1 MNFIKRF
8 YHWSREKT
16 NQFLLQL
23 CREDK
28 LWLAV
33 PLSSLAR
40 KFFLREFSVKQIN
53 YRNVEELKQLVT
65 KATNEDVAKSVENHK
80 NACIPLDLKV
90 LMIFSKYINNSK
102 DCIESNFENTW
113 AMTAKDTGLNV
124 DTFYADRISYLP
136 SDASNL
142 EMMSQEGRKLL
153 CKVKEFR
160 PQLIFLDIN
169 YLGNQNTINF
179 NLIQEIKN
187 IHNCKIVGHM
197 GDYYSPAAFRIAE
210 YWSKSLDMVFHSE
223 PGMPIDKLGMPDEN
237 LKNFHYL
244 HYFVNEKSF
253 YPSSERGNDIT
264 FTGSGNISRYVYL
277 AFTKSLAQKKGYTCE
292 IHVHN
297 NSINSALSA
306 EDYSRLIRESRA
318 VLNLTARPAP
328 GVRVVTGRVQQA
340 IASKSL
346 LIEEK
351 NEPITN
357 IFTPYAHYIPFDSK
371 EELAIAIDFSV
382 NCGKLADKITEA
394 AYTKYRREHSS
405 KVVWSQILR
414 LCNVSSQSV

>member
-1 MNFIKRF
+1 MNFIKRL

-16 NQFLLQL
+16 DQFLLQL

-65 KATNEDVAKSVENHK
+65 KATNEDVAKSEENYK
-80 NACIPLDLKV
+80 NACIPLGLKV

-102 DCIESNFENTW
+102 DCIEHHFENTW

-124 DTFYADRISYLP
+124 DTFYSDRISYLP

-187 IHNCKIVGHM
+187 IHNCKIVGFM
-197 GDYYSPAAFRIAE
+197 GDYYSKEAFRIAE
-210 YWSKSLDMVFHSE
+210 YWSKSLDIILHGE
-223 PGMPIDKLGMPDEN
+223 PGMPSEN

-253 YPSSERGNDIT
+253 YPFSERGNDIT
-264 FTGSGNISRYVYL
+264 FSGSGNISRYVYL
-277 AFTKSLAQKKGYTCE
+277 AFTKSLAQKKGYTSE

-297 NSINSALSA
+297 RSINSALSP
-306 EDYSRLIRESRA
+306 EEYSRLIRESRA
-318 VLNLTARPAP
+318 VLNLSARAAP
-328 GVRVVTGRVQQA
+328 GVRVVTGRVQEA

-351 NEPITN
+351 NESVAC

-382 NCGKLADKITEA
+382 NCGELVDKITEA
-394 AYTKYRREHSS
+394 AYTKYRREYSS

-414 LCNVSSQSV
+414 LCNVSSQKV

>member
-1 MNFIKRF
+1 MHFIKRL

-16 NQFLLQL
+16 DQFLLQL

-53 YRNVEELKQLVT
+53 YRNLEELKQLVT
-65 KATNEDVAKSVENHK
+65 KATNENVAKSVENHK
-80 NACIPLDLKV
+80 NACMPLGFKI
-90 LMIFSKYINNSK
+90 LMIFPKYINNSK
-102 DCIESNFENTW
+102 DCIETNFENTW

-124 DTFYADRISYLP
+124 DNFYADRISYLP

-142 EMMSQEGRKLL
+142 EIMSQEGRNLL

-169 YLGNQNTINF
+169 YLGNQNTINS

-187 IHNCKIVGHM
+187 IHNCKIVGYM
-197 GDYYSPAAFRIAE
+197 SDYDSKEAFRIAE
-210 YWSKSLDMVFHSE
+210 YWSKSLDIVLHGQ
-223 PGMPIDKLGMPDEN
+223 PGMTSGGLH
-237 LKNFHYL
+237 NFHYL
-244 HYFVNEKSF
+244 NFFVNEKFF
-253 YPSSERGNDIT
+253 YPFSEKGNDIT
-264 FTGSGNISRYVYL
+264 FSGSGNISRYVYL

-297 NSINSALSA
+297 KSINSALSP
-306 EDYSRLIRESRA
+306 EKYYRLIRESRA
-318 VLNLTARPAP
+318 VLNLSARHAP
-328 GVRVVTGRVQQA
+328 GVRVVTGRVQES

-351 NEPITN
+351 NELVAR

-382 NCGKLADKITEA
+382 NCGELVDQITEA
-394 AYTKYRREHSS
+394 AYTKYHREHSS

-414 LCNVSSQSV
+414 LCNVSSQKV

>member
-1 MNFIKRF
+1 MHFIKKL
-8 YHWSREKT
+8 YHWCREKT
-16 NQFLLQL
+16 DQFLLQL

-40 KFFLREFSVKQIN
+40 KFFLREFSVKKIN
-53 YRNVEELKQLVT
+53 YRNLEELKQLVT
-65 KATNEDVAKSVENHK
+65 RATNKDVGKSVENHK
-80 NACIPLDLKV
+80 NARIPLGVKV
-90 LMIFSKYINNSK
+90 LMIFPKYINNSK
-102 DCIESNFENTW
+102 DCIETNFEETW

-124 DTFYADRISYLP
+124 DAFYADRISYLP

-160 PQLIFLDIN
+160 PHLIFLDIN
-169 YLGNQNTINF
+169 YLGNQNTINL

-187 IHNCKIVGHM
+187 THNCKIVGYM
-197 GDYYSPAAFRIAE
+197 GDYDSKEAFRVAE
-210 YWSKSLDMVFHSE
+210 YWSQSLDVVLHGQ
-223 PGMPIDKLGMPDEN
+223 PGMTSGGLH
-237 LKNFHYL
+237 NFHYL
-244 HYFVNEKSF
+244 NFFVNENLF
-253 YPSSERGNDIT
+253 YPVIEKENDIT
-264 FTGSGNISRYVYL
+264 FSGSGNISRYMYL

-297 NSINSALSA
+297 KSINSALTP
-306 EDYSRLIRESRA
+306 EEYFRLIRESRA
-318 VLNLTARPAP
+318 VLNLSARHAP
-328 GVRVVTGRVQQA
+328 GVRVVTGRVQEA

-351 NEPITN
+351 NELVAR

-371 EELAIAIDFSV
+371 EELEIAIDFSV
-382 NCGKLADKITEA
+382 NCGELVEKITEA
-394 AYTKYRREHSS
+394 AYTKYHREHSS
-405 KVVWSQILR
+405 KVVWGQILQ
-414 LCNVSSQSV
+414 LSNVSSQKV

>member
-1 MNFIKRF
+1 MVGSPSFESCQEI
-8 YHWSREKT
+8 
-16 NQFLLQL
+16 
-23 CREDK
+23 
-28 LWLAV
+28 
-33 PLSSLAR
+33 LS
-40 KFFLREFSVKQIN
+40 E
-53 YRNVEELKQLVT
+53 
-65 KATNEDVAKSVENHK
+65 
-80 NACIPLDLKV
+80 
-90 LMIFSKYINNSK
+90 
-102 DCIESNFENTW
+102 
-113 AMTAKDTGLNV
+113 
-124 DTFYADRISYLP
+124 RISHLP

-169 YLGNQNTINF
+169 YLGNQNTINL

-187 IHNCKIVGHM
+187 IHNCKIVGFI
-197 GDYYSPAAFRIAE
+197 GDYYSKEAFRIAE
-210 YWSKSLDMVFHSE
+210 YWSKSCDLVLHNQ
-223 PGMPIDKLGMPDEN
+223 PGMTSGGLHN
-237 LKNFHYL
+237 VHYL
-244 HYFVNEKSF
+244 HYFMNEKSF
-253 YPSSERGNDIT
+253 YPVSERGNDIT
-264 FTGSGNISRYVYL
+264 FSGSGNISRYVYL

-297 NSINSALSA
+297 NSINSALSP
-306 EDYSRLIRESRA
+306 EEYSRLIRESRA
-318 VLNLTARPAP
+318 VLNLSARPAP
-328 GVRVVTGRVQQA
+328 GVRVVTGRVQEA

-351 NEPITN
+351 NEGVAC

-382 NCGKLADKITEA
+382 NCGELVDKITEA

-414 LCNVSSQSV
+414 LCNFSLLRRPDSPRSEASREILT

>member
-1 MNFIKRF
+1 
-8 YHWSREKT
+8 
-16 NQFLLQL
+16 
-23 CREDK
+23 
-28 LWLAV
+28 
-33 PLSSLAR
+33 
-40 KFFLREFSVKQIN
+40 
-53 YRNVEELKQLVT
+53 
-65 KATNEDVAKSVENHK
+65 
-80 NACIPLDLKV
+80 
-90 LMIFSKYINNSK
+90 
-102 DCIESNFENTW
+102 
-113 AMTAKDTGLNV
+113 MTAKDTGLNV

>member
-1 MNFIKRF
+1 MNFIKRL
-8 YHWSREKT
+8 YHWSSKKT
-16 NQFLLQL
+16 DQFLLQL

-40 KFFLREFSVKQIN
+40 KFFLREFSVKQVN
-53 YRNVEELKQLVT
+53 YRNIEELKQLVI
-65 KATNEDVAKSVENHK
+65 KATKEQAAKPADAQGKPS
-80 NACIPLDLKV
+80 ISLGFKV
-90 LMIFSKYINNSK
+90 LMIFPKYRNDWK
-102 DCIESNFENTW
+102 DRVETNFENTW

-124 DTFYADRISYLP
+124 DIFYADRISYLP
-136 SDASNL
+136 PDASNL

-179 NLIQEIKN
+179 NLIQDIKN
-187 IHNCKIVGHM
+187 IHNCKIVGYM
-197 GDYYSPAAFRIAE
+197 GDYYSKEAFRIAE
-210 YWSKSLDMVFHSE
+210 YWSKSLDKVFYGE
-223 PGMPIDKLGMPDEN
+223 PGKTSGN
-237 LKNFHYL
+237 LHNVHYL
-244 HYFVNEKSF
+244 HFFVNEKSF
-253 YPSSERGNDIT
+253 YPFSERGNDIT
-264 FTGSGNISRYVYL
+264 FSGSGNISRYVYL

-292 IHVHN
+292 IHLHN
-297 NSINSALSA
+297 NSINSALSS
-306 EDYSRLIRESRA
+306 EEYSRLIRESRA
-318 VLNLTARPAP
+318 VLNLSARPAP
-328 GVRVVTGRVQQA
+328 GVRVVTGRVQES

-351 NEPITN
+351 NESVAR
-357 IFTPYAHYIPFDSK
+357 IFTPYAHYIPFDSR

-382 NCGKLADKITEA
+382 NCGELVDKITEA

-405 KVVWSQILR
+405 QVVWNQILR
-414 LCNVSSQSV
+414 LCNVSSQKV

>member
-1 MNFIKRF
+1 MNFIKRL
-8 YHWSREKT
+8 YHWSSKKT
-16 NQFLLQL
+16 DQFLLQL

-40 KFFLREFSVKQIN
+40 KVFLREFSVKQIN

-80 NACIPLDLKV
+80 NACIPLGLKV
-90 LMIFSKYINNSK
+90 LMIFPKHINNSK
-102 DCIESNFENTW
+102 DCIETNFENTW

-169 YLGNQNTINF
+169 YPGNQNTINF

-187 IHNCKIVGHM
+187 IHNCKIVGWM
-197 GDYYSPAAFRIAE
+197 GDYYSKEAFHVAE
-210 YWSKSLDMVFHSE
+210 YWSKSCDVVLHGE
-223 PGMPIDKLGMPDEN
+223 PGMTLGG
-237 LKNFHYL
+237 LHNFHYL
-244 HYFVNEKSF
+244 NFFVNEKSF

-264 FTGSGNISRYVYL
+264 FSGSGNISRYVYL
-277 AFTKSLAQKKGYTCE
+277 AFTKALAQKKGYTCE

-297 NSINSALSA
+297 RSINSALSP
-306 EDYSRLIRESRA
+306 EEYSRLIRESRA
-318 VLNLTARPAP
+318 VLNLSARPAP
-328 GVRVVTGRVQQA
+328 GVRVVTGRPYQA

-351 NEPITN
+351 NEAVAC

-382 NCGKLADKITEA
+382 NCGELVDKITEA

-405 KVVWSQILR
+405 KRGWSQILR
-414 LCNVSSQSV
+414 LCNVSSQKV

>member
-1 MNFIKRF
+1 MNFIKRL

-16 NQFLLQL
+16 DQFLLQL

-40 KFFLREFSVKQIN
+40 KFFLREFSVKQVN
-53 YRNVEELKQLVT
+53 YRNIEELKQLVI
-65 KATNEDVAKSVENHK
+65 KATKEQAAKPADAQGKPS
-80 NACIPLDLKV
+80 ISLGFKV
-90 LMIFSKYINNSK
+90 LMIFPKYRNDWK
-102 DCIESNFENTW
+102 DRVETNFENTW

-124 DTFYADRISYLP
+124 DIFYADRISYLP
-136 SDASNL
+136 PDASNL

-179 NLIQEIKN
+179 NLIQDIKN
-187 IHNCKIVGHM
+187 IHNCKIVGYM
-197 GDYYSPAAFRIAE
+197 GDYYSKEAFRIAE
-210 YWSKSLDMVFHSE
+210 YWSKSLDKVFYGE
-223 PGMPIDKLGMPDEN
+223 PGKTSGN
-237 LKNFHYL
+237 LHNVHYL
-244 HYFVNEKSF
+244 HFFVNEKSF
-253 YPSSERGNDIT
+253 YPFSERGNDIT
-264 FTGSGNISRYVYL
+264 FSGSGNISRYVYL

-292 IHVHN
+292 IHLHN
-297 NSINSALSA
+297 NSINSALSS
-306 EDYSRLIRESRA
+306 EEYSRLIRESRA
-318 VLNLTARPAP
+318 VLNLSARAAP

-351 NEPITN
+351 NESVAR
-357 IFTPYAHYIPFDSK
+357 IFTPYAHYIPFDSR

-382 NCGKLADKITEA
+382 NCGELVDKITEA

-405 KVVWSQILR
+405 QVVWNQILR
-414 LCNVSSQSV
+414 LCNVSSQKV

>member
-1 MNFIKRF
+1 MNFIKRL

-16 NQFLLQL
+16 DQFLLQL

-40 KFFLREFSVKQIN
+40 KFFLREFSVKQVN
-53 YRNVEELKQLVT
+53 YRNIEELKQLVI
-65 KATNEDVAKSVENHK
+65 KATKEQAAKPADAQGKPS
-80 NACIPLDLKV
+80 ISLGFKV
-90 LMIFSKYINNSK
+90 LMIFPKYRNDWK
-102 DCIESNFENTW
+102 DRVETNFENTW

-124 DTFYADRISYLP
+124 DIFYADRISYLP
-136 SDASNL
+136 PDASNL

-179 NLIQEIKN
+179 NLIQDIKN
-187 IHNCKIVGHM
+187 IHNCKIVGYM
-197 GDYYSPAAFRIAE
+197 GDYYSKEAFRIAE
-210 YWSKSLDMVFHSE
+210 YWSKSLDKVFYGE
-223 PGMPIDKLGMPDEN
+223 PGKTSGN
-237 LKNFHYL
+237 LHNVHYL
-244 HYFVNEKSF
+244 HFFVNEKSF
-253 YPSSERGNDIT
+253 YPFSERGNDIT
-264 FTGSGNISRYVYL
+264 FSGSGNISRYVYL

-292 IHVHN
+292 IHLHN
-297 NSINSALSA
+297 NSINSALSS
-306 EDYSRLIRESRA
+306 EEYSRLIRESRA
-318 VLNLTARPAP
+318 VLNLSARPAP
-328 GVRVVTGRVQQA
+328 GVRVVTGRVQES

-351 NEPITN
+351 NESVAR
-357 IFTPYAHYIPFDSK
+357 IFTPYAHYIPFDSR

-382 NCGKLADKITEA
+382 NCGELVDKITEA

-405 KVVWSQILR
+405 QVVWNQILR
-414 LCNVSSQSV
+414 LCNVSSQKV

>member
-1 MNFIKRF
+1 MNFIKRL
-8 YHWSREKT
+8 YHWSRDKT
-16 NQFLLQL
+16 DQFLLQL

-40 KFFLREFSVKQIN
+40 KFFLREFLGEFSVKQIN
-53 YRNVEELKQLVT
+53 YRNLEELKQLVT

-80 NACIPLDLKV
+80 NACIPPGLKV
-90 LMIFSKYINNSK
+90 LMIFSKYVHNSK
-102 DCIESNFENTW
+102 NYIEDDFGKTW
-113 AMTAKDTGLNV
+113 VMTAKDTGLIV

-197 GDYYSPAAFRIAE
+197 GDYDSKEAFRIAE
-210 YWSKSLDMVFHSE
+210 YWSKSCDLVLHSM
-223 PGMPIDKLGMPDEN
+223 PGMTSRGLH
-237 LKNFHYL
+237 NFHFVNF
-244 HYFVNEKSF
+244 FVNEKLF

-264 FTGSGNISRYVYL
+264 FSGTGNISRYMYL

-292 IHVHN
+292 IHVHDR
-297 NSINSALSA
+297 SIKLALSA
-306 EDYSRLIRESRA
+306 EEYFRLIRESRA
-318 VLNLTARPAP
+318 VLNLSARSAP
-328 GVRVVTGRVQQA
+328 GVRIITGRPHQA
-340 IASKSL
+340 MASKSL

-351 NEPITN
+351 NEQLARQ
-357 IFTPYAHYIPFDSK
+357 FTPYAHYIPFDSK

-382 NCGKLADKITEA
+382 NCGELVDKITEA
-394 AYTKYRREHSS
+394 AYTNYRSQFSS
-405 KVVWSQILR
+405 KVFWSQVVEL
-414 LCNVSSQSV
+414 LK

>member
-1 MNFIKRF
+1 MNFIKKL
-8 YHWSREKT
+8 YHWSSKKT
-16 NQFLLQL
+16 DQFLLQL

-80 NACIPLDLKV
+80 NSCIPPGLKV
-90 LMIFSKYINNSK
+90 LMIFSKYIYNSK
-102 DCIESNFENTW
+102 DFIENCFEDPW
-113 AMTAKDTGLNV
+113 VMTAKDTGLNV

-169 YLGNQNTINF
+169 YLGNQNTINL

-187 IHNCKIVGHM
+187 IHNCKIVGFI
-197 GDYYSPAAFRIAE
+197 GDYTSKEAFRIAE
-210 YWSKSLDMVFHSE
+210 YWSKSFDVVLHNQPAMTSGGLHNVHY
-223 PGMPIDKLGMPDEN
+223 M
-237 LKNFHYL
+237 NF
-244 HYFVNEKSF
+244 FVNEKSF
-253 YPSSERGNDIT
+253 YPFNEKGNDIT
-264 FTGSGNISRYVYL
+264 FSGSGNISRYVYL
-277 AFTKSLAQKKGYTCE
+277 AFIKSLAQKKGYTCE

-297 NSINSALSA
+297 RSINSALSP
-306 EDYSRLIRESRA
+306 EEYSRLIRESRA
-318 VLNLTARPAP
+318 VLNLSARAAP
-328 GVRVVTGRVQQA
+328 GVRVVTGRVQET

-351 NEPITN
+351 NEGVAC

-382 NCGKLADKITEA
+382 NCGELVDKITEA

-414 LCNVSSQSV
+414 LCNVSSQKV